1 MLKLLGIEWMKIRN
15 YRTFW
20 ILLGIMILAV
30 PALSYVIYR
39 LSNDMFSTGKNGQTL
54 FGHPFGFPD
63 VWKTVTWNS
72 TWLFILPAILII
84 TLVTN
89 EFSYKTHRQNIID
102 GWNRTQFIGVKL
114 ASVVLLSLLSTVIVW
129 LTLLGFGYLANK
141 VPAGVSIWTNSR
153 YLGFYFIQM
162 LSYSM
167 IAFVLSVLIKRA
179 GLAIGVFLMYLLI
192 EKVLV
197 LIFEAGFKINV
208 VEFLPKETT
217 SQLIPFPYAQLVD
230 PVVWG
235 HRLPWY
241 LMMAAIYLVIYCVVT
256 GRYFL
261 KSDL

>member
-1 MLKLLGIEWMKIRN
+1 
-15 YRTFW
+15 
-20 ILLGIMILAV
+20 
-30 PALSYVIYR
+30 
-39 LSNDMFSTGKNGQTL
+39 
-54 FGHPFGFPD
+54 
-63 VWKTVTWNS
+63 
-72 TWLFILPAILII
+72 
-84 TLVTN
+84 
-89 EFSYKTHRQNIID
+89 
-102 GWNRTQFIGVKL
+102 
-114 ASVVLLSLLSTVIVW
+114 
-129 LTLLGFGYLANK
+129 
-141 VPAGVSIWTNSR
+141 
-153 YLGFYFIQM
+153 M